1 MPDAMTNL
9 QLFRDLAGLNQ
20 QELGSVVKVT
30 RQTIAAW
37 EKGEREPSALQLARL
52 AKVLHVSLESL
63 LGMEEEQETVLLFRA
78 DNPQVLSRG
87 VRQLLSEKAED
98 YAAIERY
105 AGVLPVLPEA
115 RPLSGFE
122 EEIVERV
129 AVEVR
134 DWLGVERAPLG
145 NVIQLLENKGLKI
158 ILDTLPAEVSG
169 FSAYTEEL
177 SGIIV
182 VNAGHAL
189 ERQYFTCLHELGHLI
204 FHRREYSV
212 PSEPARKRG
221 DPREKT
227 AHRFASATLLPREI
241 MTDELGAFA
250 GRWIPE
256 PVLVDMKL
264 RYRVSQRTVV
274 FRAGDLGLIS
284 KQQAGQQVGVINKL
298 YGLNDERPKLT
309 TEEDERRP
317 MGRLQRLTYRA
328 LLADRIS
335 ESRAAE
341 VLAVPLAEIRQQL
354 QGYLANPALD
364 V

>member
-1 MPDAMTNL
+1 MPNVVTNL

-20 QELGSVVKVT
+20 QELGAVVGVT

-37 EKGEREPSALQLARL
+37 EKNEREPSALQLVKI
-52 AKVLHVSLESL
+52 AKVLHVPLELL
-63 LGMEEEQETVLLFRA
+63 LGIEEEEETVLLFRA
-78 DNPQVLSRG
+78 DNPRVLSHG
-87 VRQLLSEKAED
+87 LRQLLNEKAED

-115 RPLSGFE
+115 RPLNGFDD
-122 EEIVERV
+122 EIVERV

-134 DWLGVERAPLG
+134 DWLGVEHAPLG
-145 NVIQLLENKGLKI
+145 NVIQLLENKGLKV
-158 ILDTLPAEVSG
+158 ILDTLPDEVSG

-177 SGIIV
+177 GGIIV

-212 PSEPARKRG
+212 PSEPAKKRG

-227 AHRFASATLLPREI
+227 AHRFASATLLPRQI

-264 RYRVSQRTVV
+264 RYRVSQRTIVL
-274 FRAGDLGLIS
+274 RAGDLGLIS
-284 KQQAGQQVGVINKL
+284 KQQAGQQVGVINKI

-317 MGRLQRLTYRA
+317 IGRLQRLAYQA

-341 VLAVPLAEIRQQL
+341 VLGVPLTEIRQQL
-354 QGYLANPALD
+354 QGYLANPVLD